1 VKPSG
6 PLDAR
11 LVVVFLGGC
20 LLFNFPLISLFNVDA
35 RVFGVP
41 LLYAYLFAAWVVL
54 IALVAFLMERSE

>member
-6 PLDAR
+6 ALETR
-11 LVVVFLGGC
+11 VVCLFLAGC

-41 LLYAYLFAAWVVL
+41 LLYAYLFAAWALL
-54 IALVAFLMERSE
+54 IVAVGVLMERAD